1 MPTLPLTA
9 LTTTNTFRDWLTRT
23 NNIIDILNSSV
34 LASTEVGGAPIGTFT
49 IGSGVDTTSSLTIA
63 GGKFFAN
70 ATGITLQG
78 TSIFGANLTVNS
90 TASNTVIGSGQ
101 THLVSSRTVV
111 NGVNLYSNATST
123 FNGAVVLTTTTPL
136 TVGGIGTFSNLV
148 NFTGNSIVVSGNT
161 SIGGNTIIT
170 GNTTIG
176 GNLTVS
182 GTITGAATFS
192 GALVDG
198 DFTVTGKIT
207 VQGTGS
213 SLAGTVNALGTFG
226 ITGAGNALSTFGIT
240 GAGNAL
246 STFGITGAANALS
259 TFGISGAGNALSTFG
274 ITGAANALS
283 TLGVTANAT
292 FSANVY
298 ANTAAGDKYL
308 YTDKIVAYNNFALAG
323 SGSVMF
329 LANNTTLQPATVEE
343 RVIPLGTL
351 SSTQTLSLA
360 NGTVIT
366 ATLSTGA
373 TAFTLPSPA
382 AGRSFLVYLKQ
393 NSTPTGT
400 ATWASPSGS
409 LKWPNNGSAP
419 TITTTANRVDLFS
432 FASDGTNWYASYVQN
447 Y

>member
-240 GAGNAL
+240 GA
-246 STFGITGAANALS
+246 ANALS

>member
-1 MPTLPLTA
+1 MPTLPLTTLA
-9 LTTTNTFRDWLTRT
+9 TTNTFRDWLTRT

-34 LASTEVGGAPIGTFT
+34 LASTGVGGAPIGEFT

-308 YTDKIVAYNNFALAG
+308 YTDKIVAYNNFSLAG

-382 AGRSFLVYLKQ
+382 AGRSFLMYLTQ
-393 NSTPTGT
+393 NGTPTGT
-400 ATWASPSGS
+400 ATWATPSGN

>member
-240 GAGNAL
+240 GA
-246 STFGITGAANALS
+246 
-259 TFGISGAGNALSTFG
+259 
-274 ITGAANALS
+274 ANALS

-308 YTDKIVAYNNFALAG
+308 YTDKIVASNNFALAG

>member
-240 GAGNAL
+240 GA
-246 STFGITGAANALS
+246 ANALS

-308 YTDKIVAYNNFALAG
+308 YTDKIVAYNNFSLAG

>member
-1 MPTLPLTA
+1 MPTLPLTTLA
-9 LTTTNTFRDWLTRT
+9 TTNTFRDWLTRT

-34 LASTEVGGAPIGTFT
+34 LASTGVGGAPIGEFT

-308 YTDKIVAYNNFALAG
+308 YTDKIVAYNNFSLAG

-419 TITTTANRVDLFS
+419 TITTTANQIGRAHV
-432 FASDGTNWYASYVQN
+432 
-447 Y
+447 

>member
-240 GAGNAL
+240 GA
-246 STFGITGAANALS
+246 
-259 TFGISGAGNALSTFG
+259 
-274 ITGAANALS
+274 ANALS

-308 YTDKIVAYNNFALAG
+308 YTDKIVAYNNFSLAG

>member
-1 MPTLPLTA
+1 MPTLPLTTLA
-9 LTTTNTFRDWLTRT
+9 TTNTFRDWLTRT

-63 GGKFFAN
+63 GGKFFAD

-240 GAGNAL
+240 GA
-246 STFGITGAANALS
+246 
-259 TFGISGAGNALSTFG
+259 
-274 ITGAANALS
+274 ANALS

-366 ATLSTGA
+366 ATLSTGV

-409 LKWPNNGSAP
+409 LKWPYGGSAP
-419 TITTTANRVDLFS
+419 TITTTGGKVDIFS
-432 FASDGTNWYASYVQN
+432 FVSDGTNWYASYVQN

>member
-63 GGKFFAN
+63 GGKFFAD

-240 GAGNAL
+240 GAANAL

-308 YTDKIVAYNNFALAG
+308 YTDKIVASNNFALAG

-382 AGRSFLVYLKQ
+382 AGRSFLMYLTQ
-393 NSTPTGT
+393 NGTPTGT

-409 LKWPNNGSAP
+409 LKWPYGGSAP
-419 TITTTANRVDLFS
+419 TITTTGGKVDIFS
-432 FASDGTNWYASYVQN
+432 FVSDGTNWYASYVQN

>member
-1 MPTLPLTA
+1 MPTLPLTTLA
-9 LTTTNTFRDWLTRT
+9 TTNTFRDWLTRT

-34 LASTEVGGAPIGTFT
+34 LASTEVGGAPIGKFT

-259 TFGISGAGNALSTFG
+259 T
-274 ITGAANALS
+274 
-283 TLGVTANAT
+283 LGVTANAT

-308 YTDKIVAYNNFALAG
+308 YTDKIVAYNNFSLAG

-382 AGRSFLVYLKQ
+382 AGRSFLMYLTQ
-393 NSTPTGT
+393 NGTPTGT
-400 ATWASPSGS
+400 ATWATPSGN